1 MKQKKLKI
9 LGNVERGQLFVL
21 SAPAGTGKTTLVQML
36 TEEFPCVITS
46 VSFTTR
52 EPRPSENQGEHYHF
66 VSVEEFDRKVV
77 SNDFLEYVQLYGH
90 FYGTSNEWV
99 EEQLNT
105 GKHVILVIDTQGAL
119 QLMGKVPLC
128 SIFLM
133 PPSPTEL
140 RRRLKGRK
148 TESESIIEERLEWA
162 NQELERCRYY
172 DYCIINDDLQTAYQ
186 VLKSILIAEEHKVIT
201 KE

>member
-1 MKQKKLKI
+1 MRHKKLKL
-9 LGNVERGQLFVL
+9 LGNAERGLLFVL
-21 SAPAGTGKTTLVQML
+21 SAPAGTGKTTLVNML
-36 TEEFPCVITS
+36 AEEFPCVVPS
-46 VSFTTR
+46 LSFTTR
-52 EPRPSENQGEHYHF
+52 HPRSGEKHGEHYHF
-66 VSVEEFDRKVV
+66 ISVEEFDQKVV
-77 SNDFLEYVQLYGH
+77 ENEFLEYVQLYGH
-90 FYGTSNEWV
+90 FYGTSKKWV
-99 EEQLNT
+99 EEQLSI
-105 GKHVILVIDTQGAL
+105 GKHVVLVIDTQGAL

-133 PPSPTEL
+133 PPSPDEL

-172 DYCIINDDLQTAYQ
+172 DYCIINDDLNTAYQ
-186 VLKSILIAEEHKVIT
+186 VLKSILIAEEHKVII

>member
-1 MKQKKLKI
+1 MRHKKLKL

-36 TEEFPCVITS
+36 TEEFPCVIPS
-46 VSFTTR
+46 ISYTTR
-52 EPRPSENQGEHYHF
+52 HPRPGEKHGGHYNF
-66 VSVEEFDRKVV
+66 VSIEEFDRKIVA
-77 SNDFLEYVQLYGH
+77 NEFLEYVQLYGH
-90 FYGTSNEWV
+90 FYGTSRDWV
-99 EEQLNT
+99 EEQLES
-105 GKHVILVIDTQGAL
+105 GKHVVLVIDTQGAL
-119 QLMGKVPLC
+119 QLMGKVPLR

-133 PPSPTEL
+133 PPSPDEL

-172 DYCIINDDLQTAYQ
+172 DYCIINDDLNTAYQ
-186 VLKSILIAEEHKVIT
+186 VLRSILIAEEHKVIK